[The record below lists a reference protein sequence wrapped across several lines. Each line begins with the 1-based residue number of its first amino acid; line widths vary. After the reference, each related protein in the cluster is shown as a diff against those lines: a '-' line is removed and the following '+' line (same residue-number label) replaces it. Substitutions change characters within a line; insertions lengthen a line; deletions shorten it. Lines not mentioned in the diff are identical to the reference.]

1 MRVINLGGRAVIATT
16 EGSGVDLSVASQG
29 RFPADVQHVYE
40 EWEALHAWWKEQDP
54 ALIEGAVTFC
64 PEELGPPVPRPRQV
78 FCLGAN
84 YAAHAAE
91 AQVAAPQAPV
101 VFTKFPSSLT
111 GPTSD
116 ITLVS
121 DRVDWE
127 AEVVVVMGRTARAV
141 RRKDAWNYVA
151 GVTVGQDI
159 SERRLQRQ
167 GPLPQLS
174 IAKSL
179 PGFGPIGPVVV
190 SVDEFDDPDDLEFG
204 CLVNGDEMQRSS
216 TADLIFDVPALVEY
230 LSTMCIL
237 YPGDLIFTGTPE
249 GVGAT
254 RRPPRFLADGDVL
267 QTWVAGV
274 GRLRNT
280 LVANGVPLAAVS
292 AQKNG
297 ANS

>member
-1 MRVINLGGRAVIATT
+1 MRIANLGGRAVIVTA
-16 EGSGVDLSVASQG
+16 EGSGVDLSVASHG
-29 RFPADVQHVYE
+29 RFPVDVQQVYE
-40 EWEALHAWWKEQDP
+40 QWYALLTWWNGQD
-54 ALIEGAVTFC
+54 ASHLDGGISFS

-91 AQVAAPQAPV
+91 AQVDAPESPV
-101 VFTKFPSSLT
+101 IFTKFPSSLT
-111 GPTSD
+111 GPRSD

-121 DRVDWE
+121 NRVDWE
-127 AEVVVVMGRTARAV
+127 AEVVVVMGRTARSV
-141 RRKDAWNYVA
+141 SRQDAWSHVA

-159 SERRLQRQ
+159 SERRLQFQ

-179 PGFGPIGPVVV
+179 PGFGPIGPVVA
-190 SVDEFDDPDDLEFG
+190 SVDEFEDPDNLGLG
-204 CLVNGDEMQRSS
+204 CLVNGDEMQCSS
-216 TADLIFDVPALVEY
+216 TSDLIFDVPELVEY
-230 LSTMCIL
+230 LSTMCTL

-254 RRPPRFLADGDVL
+254 RRPPRFLAAGDVL
-267 QTWVAGV
+267 ETWVEGV

-280 LVANGVPLAAVS
+280 MVPNDTPADETPARTKGV
-292 AQKNG
+292 
-297 ANS
+297 NS